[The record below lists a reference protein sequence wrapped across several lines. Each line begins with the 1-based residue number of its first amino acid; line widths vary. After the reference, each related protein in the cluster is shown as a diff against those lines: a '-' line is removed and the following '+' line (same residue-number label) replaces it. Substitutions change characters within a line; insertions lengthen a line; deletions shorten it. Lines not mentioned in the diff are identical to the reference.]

1 LIYSL
6 IGYYSL
12 ILGLIIGLSLFYFSY
27 KNFNNSK
34 ILDTK
39 ILSFTFLQL
48 FFVVISFFCLI
59 FSFVFSDFSNET
71 VLNNSHTT
79 KPLFYKISGTWGN
92 HEGSLL
98 MWLLVLTLFIFLFL
112 VRTKNQPV
120 KYKIL
125 TLVFQQ
131 IIIVGFFLFLIKTSN
146 PFNYIFPTPT
156 EGLGL
161 NPILQ
166 DPALAIHPPVLYL
179 GYVGCSIIFSSV
191 LAATSLKIISTSW
204 ASHIKKWILISWIF
218 LTLGILLG
226 SIWAYYELGWGG
238 FWFWD
243 PVENVSLMPWLAL
256 TTLLHCILV
265 LEKKPILTSWV
276 IILSIATFTLSMCGT
291 FLVRSGILNSVHTFA
306 NDPERGLFILV
317 FLFILI
323 FLSILIFFF
332 FHKNDYKKAN
342 GFFWLSKETSI
353 LINNWFMMYFLS
365 VVLIG
370 TVYPIF
376 LDVISSQKI
385 SVGPPFYHKLIIPF
399 LIPFLLMMAVGP
411 KLKWIKSQLEDK
423 LYLISFL
430 IISILLAFL
439 ILKNFNQNILINT
452 ILISSALYLFFITL
466 RDFFLKKYKNISQNL
481 AHFGFSLLILSILF
495 NNLFSSEIITNLKVG
510 ETFENSKTKIV
521 FESVDQ
527 KKEQNYNVIIANF
540 SISNS
545 NGEEERLSPELRIY
559 NQPIIA
565 TSEADIKT
573 TLMSDKFIVIN
584 LVQNQDF
591 FNVRYQVKPF
601 MLWIWLSVILI
612 SFGGIIS
619 FLQNRSWKKNY

>member
-1 LIYSL
+1 MIYSTV
-6 IGYYSL
+6 GHYSL
-12 ILGLIIGLSLFYFSY
+12 ILGLCIGLILIFFTIKNY
-27 KNFNNSK
+27 KNSNQ
-34 ILDTK
+34 LDTK
-39 ILSFTFLQL
+39 ILSFSFLQL
-48 FFVVISFFCLI
+48 FFVLISFLALI
-59 FSFVFSDFSNET
+59 ISFVISDFSNET
-71 VLNNSHTT
+71 VFNNSHTT

-98 MWLLVLTLFIFLFL
+98 LWLLVLTLFIFIFL
-112 VRTKNQPV
+112 LRTKNQPI

-125 TLVFQQ
+125 TVGFQQ
-131 IIIVGFFLFLIKTSN
+131 VIIIGFFLFLIQTSN
-146 PFNYIFPTPT
+146 PFNYLFPVPD

-166 DPALAIHPPVLYL
+166 DPALAIHPPILYL
-179 GYVGCSIIFSSV
+179 GYVGSSIIFSSA
-191 LAATSLKIISTSW
+191 LAATTLKMVSTSW
-204 ASHIKKWILISWIF
+204 AIHIKKWILISWIF

-265 LEKKPILTSWV
+265 LERKEILTSWV

-306 NDPERGLFILV
+306 NDPERGLFILI
-317 FLFILI
+317 FLFALI
-323 FLSILIFFF
+323 FLSLFIFFF
-332 FHKNDYKKAN
+332 FHQNNKSNSSN
-342 GFFWLSKETSI
+342 FFWLSKETSI
-353 LINNWFMMYFLS
+353 LVNNWFMMYFLS

-385 SVGPPFYHKLIIPF
+385 SVGPPFYHKLIVPF
-399 LIPFLLMMAVGP
+399 LIPFLFMMSIGP
-411 KLKWIKSQLEDK
+411 KLKWIKSDLKDK
-423 LYLISFL
+423 IYLISLL
-430 IISILLAFL
+430 IVSILISFFVV
-439 ILKNFNQNILINT
+439 KNFDRNILVNT
-452 ILISSALYLFFITL
+452 ILISSALYLFLITL
-466 RDFFLKKYKNISQNL
+466 RDFFSKKYKNFAQNT

-510 ETFENSKTKIV
+510 EIYENSKTKIV
-521 FESVDQ
+521 FESINQ
-527 KKEQNYNVIIANF
+527 KKEKNYKSIIANF
-540 SISNS
+540 NITSSEGIND
-545 NGEEERLSPELRIY
+545 NLSPELRIY
-559 NQPIIA
+559 NQPNIT

-573 TLMSDKFIVIN
+573 TLMRDKFIVIN
-584 LVQNQDF
+584 LVQNQDY

-601 MLWIWLSVILI
+601 MLWIWLSVIMI
-612 SFGGIIS
+612 SLGGLVS
-619 FLQNRSWKKNY
+619 FLQKRV